1 MFFRKMS
8 NSEEANWRKGA
19 IAGFYVYLLL
29 LFVNYTSS
37 LFFQKEPFSTTVI
50 FWSGLL
56 VAFGLDFIL
65 NLLSRKNK

>member
-8 NSEEANWRKGA
+8 NREEANWRKGA

-29 LFVNYTSS
+29 LFINCISS
-37 LFFQKEPFSTTVI
+37 SFFQKEPFSTTVI

>member
-8 NSEEANWRKGA
+8 NSEAANWRKGA
-19 IAGFYVYLLL
+19 IAGFYIYLLL
-29 LFVNYTSS
+29 LFINCTSS
-37 LFFQKEPFSTTVI
+37 LFFKKEPFSTTAI

-65 NLLSRKNK
+65 NLLTKKNK

>member
-1 MFFRKMS
+1 MS
-8 NSEEANWRKGA
+8 NSEEANWRKGT

-37 LFFQKEPFSTTVI
+37 LFFQKEPFSTTII

-65 NLLSRKNK
+65 NLLSRKNN

>member
-8 NSEEANWRKGA
+8 NSEEANWRKGT

-29 LFVNYTSS
+29 LFDNYTSS
-37 LFFQKEPFSTTVI
+37 LFFQKEPFSTTII